1 MVLSFSGD
9 PFLARRAALAALAE
23 NGVQPGGAVQLGEGM
38 TPHDVQFA
46 ASQGGLF
53 GQAAL
58 LLDFGEAFTG
68 QAGVKPRND
77 TIKALAD
84 LKDGALIVVIDPEAT
99 PARQK
104 SLAELGR
111 HTNLPAPRF
120 ERLVRWVAQEL
131 EREGVEFG
139 TGVAQYLADVF
150 GEDPAGIASEVQKL
164 AVLAGSYDVERVSRI
179 VNRPVTR
186 DSFDIIEAVAA
197 GDAGKAVAVAHQLVE
212 EGEAVPKILGALVW
226 QFMLVTRAVAL
237 TEDAGAR
244 PPSASEAARVL
255 KAKPFVAQRALA
267 LARRL
272 GEADL
277 LPLLRGLLEAD
288 VKAKSG
294 SDPQL
299 ALESV
304 IIDLAQRLRVRA

>member
-1 MVLSFSGD
+1 
-9 PFLARRAALAALAE
+9 
-23 NGVQPGGAVQLGEGM
+23 M
-38 TPHDVQFA
+38 TPQDVEFA

-58 LLDFGEAFTG
+58 LLDFGEAFSG

-120 ERLVRWVAQEL
+120 EHLVRWVAQEL
-131 EREGVEFG
+131 EREGVQFG
-139 TGVAQYLADVF
+139 AGVPQYLADVF

-179 VNRPVTR
+179 VNRPATR
-186 DSFDIIEAVAA
+186 DSFDIIEAVAV
-197 GDAGKAVAVAHQLVE
+197 GDAGKAVAVAHQLVG

-226 QFMLVTRAVAL
+226 QFMLVVRAVAL
-237 TEDAGAR
+237 TQDAGSR
-244 PPSASEAARVL
+244 PPSAAEAARVL

-272 GEADL
+272 GEPDL
-277 LPLLRGLLEAD
+277 LPLLSGLLEAD
-288 VKAKSG
+288 VRAKSG

-304 IIDLAQRLRVRA
+304 IIDLAHRLRVRA